1 VAYIRSKRSNAVY
14 GAGGDTN
21 YTISYNVRNGA
32 VHTAVDTVE
41 HAARRYTYLLNT
53 IADHTKMVCH
63 AALYYCVLLCCQQV
77 IAYVSSNA
85 RQ

>member
-1 VAYIRSKRSNAVY
+1 MLAATVTCCVVTLNRAVAYIRSKRSNAVY

-41 HAARRYTYLLNT
+41 HAARRYTY
-53 IADHTKMVCH
+53 
-63 AALYYCVLLCCQQV
+63 
-77 IAYVSSNA
+77 
-85 RQ
+85 